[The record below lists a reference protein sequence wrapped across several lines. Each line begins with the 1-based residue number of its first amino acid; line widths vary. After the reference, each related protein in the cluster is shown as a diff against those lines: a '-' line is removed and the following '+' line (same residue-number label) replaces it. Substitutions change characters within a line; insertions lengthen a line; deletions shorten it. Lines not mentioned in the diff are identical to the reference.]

1 MIQGSRSGAGAG
13 SAAGRYKG
21 DGGSEV
27 DGIEL
32 DRGDGSEDRG
42 SAINLVRLKRWCGM
56 SLLPAA
62 YGALLSR
69 FARRMTR
76 PELAHVY
83 REALD
88 LFGKEQTEAMVGQE
102 ALRHLEWRGIR

>member
-1 MIQGSRSGAGAG
+1 
-13 SAAGRYKG
+13 
-21 DGGSEV
+21 
-27 DGIEL
+27 
-32 DRGDGSEDRG
+32 
-42 SAINLVRLKRWCGM
+42 
-56 SLLPAA
+56 
-62 YGALLSR
+62 
-69 FARRMTR
+69 MTR